1 MLATPRWSK
10 GDIDKIRAQRIAH
23 EKDLVE
29 RKQQAN
35 RTYSQA
41 YAKNVDYDISELKQQ
56 RDIAK
61 EQEKNRPQM
70 ARLNWEKAPYEGYSG
85 EALRNALIK
94 DAQARDPG
102 FARLGWEKS
111 DEHRQRALEAIGK
124 QNEPQ
129 MARLGWEKSDDF
141 YGRELGKITTQNKPY
156 QDSVDYNKS
165 MLKYVRDL
173 RMQDRRNAPQIA
185 RLDWEKSDEYGQR
198 IMDQIDAQNK
208 PAQDRID
215 YDKSMLSHV
224 RDLRLQDRQNA
235 PAMAE
240 FNYYKQLVENQEEAR
255 ANQLAA
261 LMGRGAPS
269 PQGQN
274 RQTAPAGS
282 SYTPPTTQFKSG
294 GFFSPMSGKSAKKHM
309 GDFLRERMP
318 W

>member
-1 MLATPRWSK
+1 MLAMPRWSK
-10 GDIDKIRAQRIAH
+10 SDIDKIRAQRIAH

-102 FARLGWEKS
+102 FARLNWEKS
-111 DEHRQRALEAIGK
+111 DEHRQRNLEALGK

-129 MARLGWEKSDDF
+129 MARLGWEKSD
-141 YGRELGKITTQNKPY
+141 Q
-156 QDSVDYNKS
+156 
-165 MLKYVRDL
+165 
-173 RMQDRRNAPQIA
+173 
-185 RLDWEKSDEYGQR
+185 YGQR
-198 IMDQIDAQNK
+198 IMDQITAHNK
-208 PAQDRID
+208 PAQDKID
-215 YDKSMLSHV
+215 YEKSMLSHV
-224 RDLRLQDRQNA
+224 RDLRLQDRRNKPAMAELDYYKQVMENQGAARAAQLAMLMGRGVTPSQGQNGQPTQNA
-235 PAMAE
+235 PA
-240 FNYYKQLVENQEEAR
+240 Y
-255 ANQLAA
+255 
-261 LMGRGAPS
+261 
-269 PQGQN
+269 
-274 RQTAPAGS
+274 S

-294 GFFSPMSGKSAKKHM
+294 GFFDQMSADTAGRLYKGFITDQLRNLTRKGPKNSTSYDTSPDYHDVFK
-309 GDFLRERMP
+309 
-318 W
+318 